1 MPSVPIWYRIRPRRM
16 SSQILNRRLGIAMT
30 VLTFMR
36 HSSALSLA
44 LVASFLVLSTI
55 LPIHVEASS
64 GDLDSGFGVGGK
76 VITHVGFGDRV
87 ETLAIQRDGK
97 IIAAGQSGSRGI
109 YDADDFALAR
119 YNTDGSLDKSFG
131 SGGIVRTD
139 FFGDEDH
146 ISSIAL
152 QSDGKIVAV
161 GQARQGADIYF
172 GVARYNTDGN
182 LDGTFGT
189 GGKLI
194 TIFAGHGDNAHAVVI
209 QPDGK
214 ILVGGS
220 AIVISKTLPG
230 EFTFGFA
237 LARYNQDG
245 SLDLGFGEQGKVIS
259 DFDGLCTRLV
269 LQPDG
274 KIIAGGTI
282 TTQKTNSDFA
292 LARYNADG
300 SLDAAFGN
308 GGKVTTDF
316 NKWADSLS
324 GLALQADG
332 KIVVAGDVDPPDPLH
347 NDSQPC
353 VARYNPDGSLDST
366 FGNRG
371 TVIDGNFT
379 AARAIALQDN
389 GKIIVAGLGSN
400 QKGDGDFA
408 LARYMANGNVDTS
421 FGNGGMIT
429 TSFLGSDDAFALAL
443 LPDGRIIAAGATYGP
458 EFFSGFALARYNN
471 ADDRFDLHLQGKN
484 NSCLLRL
491 NSTTGEY
498 LFTDCDSGFT
508 LAGKGTLRLRRCKI
522 NLEDSGSDFSL
533 SVKVKS
539 CALTAKISLE
549 ILSQSKTFV
558 IRDSDIT
565 DALAPCS

>member
-1 MPSVPIWYRIRPRRM
+1 MK
-16 SSQILNRRLGIAMT
+16 QNHLNRTHVI
-30 VLTFMR
+30 
-36 HSSALSLA
+36 
-44 LVASFLVLSTI
+44 SF
-55 LPIHVEASS
+55 VEALESRRLLS
-64 GDLDSGFGVGGK
+64 AGGLDPSFNGTGTASLNFGPLTASV
-76 VITHVGFGDRV
+76 
-87 ETLAIQRDGK
+87 
-97 IIAAGQSGSRGI
+97 AAM
-109 YDADDFALAR
+109 A
-119 YNTDGSLDKSFG
+119 
-131 SGGIVRTD
+131 V
-139 FFGDEDH
+139 
-146 ISSIAL
+146 

-161 GQARQGADIYF
+161 GQARSGAGIYF
-172 GVARYNTDGN
+172 GVVRYNTDGSP
-182 LDGTFGT
+182 DGTFGA

-194 TIFAGHGDNAHAVVI
+194 TSFAGYGDNAHAVVI

-220 AIVISKTLPG
+220 AQVISKTIPG
-230 EFTFGFA
+230 ELTFGFA

-245 SLDLGFGEQGKVIS
+245 SLDTEFGERGKVTS
-259 DFDGLCTRLV
+259 ELDGICTRLV

-274 KIIAGGTI
+274 KVIAGGTI
-282 TTQKTNSDFA
+282 TTRETNSDFA

-308 GGKVTTDF
+308 DGKVTTDF
-316 NKWADSLS
+316 NKWADILS
-324 GLALQADG
+324 ALALQADG

-353 VARYNPDGSLDST
+353 VARYNADGSLDSS
-366 FGNRG
+366 FGKRG

-421 FGNGGMIT
+421 FGNGGKIT
-429 TSFLGSDDAFALAL
+429 TSFLGSDDAFAVAL
-443 LPDGRIIAAGATYGP
+443 LPDGRIVAAGATYGP
-458 EFFSGFALARYNN
+458 EFWSGFALARYNN
-471 ADDRFDLHLQGKN
+471 ADDRFDLHLQGEN

-522 NLEDSGSDFSL
+522 NLEDSGADFSL

-558 IRDSDIT
+558 IKDSDIT

>member
-1 MPSVPIWYRIRPRRM
+1 
-16 SSQILNRRLGIAMT
+16 MT
-30 VLTFMR
+30 ALTLIR
-36 HSSALSLA
+36 HSSVPLGLA
-44 LVASFLVLSTI
+44 LVATFLIVSTI
-55 LPIHVEASS
+55 LPIHVEAGS
-64 GDLDSGFGVGGK
+64 GDLDSGFGLGGK
-76 VITHVGFGDRV
+76 VVTHVGFGDRV
-87 ETLAIQRDGK
+87 EALAIQGDGK

-109 YDADDFALAR
+109 YDAFDFALAR
-119 YNTDGSLDKSFG
+119 YNTDGNLDQAFG

-161 GQARQGADIYF
+161 GKARSGAVSYF
-172 GVARYNTDGN
+172 GVVRYNTDGSP
-182 LDGTFGT
+182 DGTFGA
-189 GGKLI
+189 GGKLV
-194 TIFAGHGDNAHAVVI
+194 TSFAGYGDNAHAVVI

-220 AIVISKTLPG
+220 AQVISKTISG
-230 EFTFGFA
+230 EITFGFA

-245 SLDLGFGEQGKVIS
+245 RLDTEFGERGKVTS
-259 DFDGLCTRLV
+259 EFDGICTRLV

-274 KIIAGGTI
+274 KVIAGGTI
-282 TTQKTNSDFA
+282 TTRETNSDFA

-308 GGKVTTDF
+308 DGKVTTDF
-316 NKWADSLS
+316 NKWADILS
-324 GLALQADG
+324 ALVLQPDG

-371 TVIDGNFT
+371 TVIDGNFI

-389 GKIIVAGLGSN
+389 GKIIVAGLGSK
-400 QKGDGDFA
+400 QKSDGDFA
-408 LARYMANGNVDTS
+408 LARYMTNGNVDTS

-443 LPDGRIIAAGATYGP
+443 LPDGRIVAAGATYGP

-471 ADDRFDLHLQGKN
+471 ADDRFDLHLQGEN

-498 LFTDCDSGFT
+498 LFTDCESGFT
-508 LAGKGTLRLRRCKI
+508 LAGMGTLRVRRCKFF
-522 NLEDSGSDFSL
+522 LEDNGADFSL
-533 SVKVKS
+533 SAKVNN
-539 CALTAKISLE
+539 CTLTAKISLE
-549 ILSQSKTFV
+549 VYSRGKTFV
-558 IRDSDIT
+558 IRDRDINN
-565 DALAPCS
+565 ALAPCS